1 MLTVRR
7 RSGIRAYHYTYGHNT
22 YGHTAIFRR
31 RKKIEKFL
39 NTPLRINAAF
49 DIISALTA
57 QEGETD
63 IAPSIAGKQAHMERA
78 VN

>member
-1 MLTVRR
+1 MT
-7 RSGIRAYHYTYGHNT
+7 
-22 YGHTAIFRR
+22 IFAR
-31 RKKIEKFL
+31 RKKNEIFFQI
-39 NTPLRINAAF
+39 PPC
-49 DIISALTA
+49 ISERHLLDYAALTA

>member
-1 MLTVRR
+1 MLYA
-7 RSGIRAYHYTYGHNT
+7 RASYICIITR
-22 YGHTAIFRR
+22 AINKRARNIWQIAR
-31 RKKIEKFL
+31 RKKIEKNL
-39 NTPLRINAAF
+39 NTPLRISA
-49 DIISALTA
+49 DCDRLVALTA